1 MRKFIFFILS
11 LFLSIQILACDVSK
25 DSVINTMQ
33 KEIGRSMPILKS
45 QKPPVYFLSYMITDN
60 KSYNYYSS
68 LGKLSDKNIS
78 HTAMLDVDARVG
90 SEKMDNTRTLKGS
103 RFLGGQGES
112 STRLV
117 PLQNNSKVL
126 QNILWQATEQAV
138 QQAQADY
145 EKVKSNSASASNR
158 SDNSDDFSAPFKQK
172 TAFCGEQAPFTFN
185 EQEIISLINE
195 YSSLFKGQDFIL
207 SASVSF
213 SVEEKVVYFV
223 DSQGNKMI
231 RPQRL
236 IRLGYSLETLNNDG
250 MELAR
255 NNNYDFI
262 SMSKMPSKEKVKA
275 DIKKSIEELR
285 LLQNA
290 PVAEPFHG
298 PVILSGRAAG
308 VFFHEILGHRME
320 GSRQKNDE
328 FGQTFTD
335 KINQQVISPLI
346 SVYDDPTMATF
357 KGIDL
362 RGHYLY
368 DDEAAKAQN
377 VVLVENGILKNFLMS
392 RSPVRNFPQS
402 NGHGRKATGKKAI
415 SRMGNTY
422 VKASKTIS
430 PKELKAKLK
439 EEIKRQ
445 NKPYGLYIED
455 ISGGF
460 TMIDTSSPQA
470 FKVKPLLV
478 YKVYPDNRPDEII
491 RGVDIVGTP
500 LTSFNKIIA
509 AGNDYQVFNGSCG
522 AESGWVPVSAI
533 APSLLISELEIEK
546 VHKSSSKLPLLKAP
560 KGDK

>member
-1 MRKFIFFILS
+1 DPIL
-11 LFLSIQILACDVSK
+11 
-25 DSVINTMQ
+25 NTMQ
-33 KEIGRSMPILKS
+33 QEIKRSMPVLKK
-45 QKPPVYFLSYMITDN
+45 QKPPVYFMSYMINDN
-60 KSYNYYSS
+60 KSYNYFSS
-68 LGKLSDKNIS
+68 LGKITDKNIA
-78 HTAMLDVDARVG
+78 HTATLDVDVRVG

-103 RFLGGQGES
+103 HITFGRGGS
-112 STRLV
+112 SSRLV
-117 PLQNNSKVL
+117 PLEDNAKVL
-126 QNILWQATEQAV
+126 QNILWQATESAV

-145 EKVKSNSASASNR
+145 EKVKSNSVSASNR
-158 SDNSDDFSAPFKQK
+158 SDDSDDFSAPLAKKTDFCAQKEPLTFK
-172 TAFCGEQAPFTFN
+172 E
-185 EQEIISLINE
+185 EEIISMLNE
-195 YSSLFKGQDFIL
+195 YSSLFKGKDFIL
-207 SASVSF
+207 SASVNF
-213 SVEEKVVYFV
+213 SVEDKVIYFV
-223 DSQGNKMI
+223 DSQGNKMR

-236 IRLGYSLETLNNDG
+236 IRLGYNLETLNDDG

-255 NNNYDFI
+255 TNNYDFT
-262 SMSKMPSKEKVKA
+262 SMEKMPSKEQVIK

-285 LLQNA
+285 VLQNA

-320 GSRQKNDE
+320 GHRQKNDD
-328 FGQTFTD
+328 FGQTFTG
-335 KINQQVISPLI
+335 KINQQVIAPLI
-346 SVYDDPTMATF
+346 SVYDDPTMTNFNNIA
-357 KGIDL
+357 L

-368 DDEAAKAQN
+368 DDEAVPAQN
-377 VVLVENGILKNFLMS
+377 VALIENGILKNFLMS
-392 RSPVRNFPQS
+392 RSPIKNFAQS
-402 NGHGRKATGKKAI
+402 NGHGRKDAGKKVV

-478 YKVYPDNRPDEII
+478 YKVYPDKRADEII

-500 LTSFNKIIA
+500 LASFNKIIA

-546 VHKSSSKLPLLKAP
+546 VHKSSSKLPVLKAP

>member
-11 LFLSIQILACDVSK
+11 LFLSIQVLACDVSK

-78 HTAMLDVDARVG
+78 HTATLDVDARVG

-172 TAFCGEQAPFTFN
+172 TAFCGEQPSFTFN

-213 SVEEKVVYFV
+213 GVEEKVVYFV

-262 SMSKMPSKEKVKA
+262 SLSKMPSKEKVKA

-285 LLQNA
+285 ILQNA

-328 FGQTFTD
+328 FGQTFTG
-335 KINQQVISPLI
+335 KIDQQVISPLI

-402 NGHGRKATGKKAI
+402 NGHGRKAVGKKAI

>member
-1 MRKFIFFILS
+1 MKKFLFFTGIILFGIS
-11 LFLSIQILACDVSK
+11 SFACEAKKDPIL
-25 DSVINTMQ
+25 NTME
-33 KEIGRSMPILKS
+33 KEIKRSMPVLTK
-45 QKPPVYFLSYMITDN
+45 QKPPVYFMSYMITDS
-60 KSYNYYSS
+60 KISTYYSS
-68 LGKLSDKNIS
+68 LGKITDQSLSK
-78 HTAMLDVDARVG
+78 TANLDVDIRVG
-90 SEKMDNTRTLKGS
+90 SEKMDNTRPVKGYS
-103 RFLGGQGES
+103 LSMGGGS
-112 STRLV
+112 VSRLV
-117 PLQNNSKVL
+117 PLEQDTKVL
-126 QNILWQATEQAV
+126 QNILWQATEDAV
-138 QQAQADY
+138 KQAQADY
-145 EKVKSNSASASNR
+145 EKVKSNSASASLR
-158 SDNSDDFSAPFKQK
+158 SDDSDDFSAPFKQK
-172 TAFCGEQAPFTFN
+172 TNFCAEKDPLTFDEQKVL
-185 EQEIISLINE
+185 SLLNE
-195 YSSLFKGQDFIL
+195 YSSLFKGKDFIL
-207 SASVSF
+207 SSSVNF
-213 SVEEKVVYFV
+213 SVEDKIVFFV
-223 DSQGNKMI
+223 DSQGNKMR

-236 IRLGYSLETLNNDG
+236 IRLSYNLETLNDDG
-250 MELAR
+250 MQLSR

-262 SMSKMPSKEKVKA
+262 SMDKMPSKEKVIS

-285 LLQNA
+285 VLQNA

-328 FGQTFTD
+328 FGQTFTG
-335 KINQQVISPLI
+335 KINQQVIAPLI

-357 KGIDL
+357 NGIDL

-368 DDEAAKAQN
+368 DDEAAAAQN
-377 VVLVENGILKNFLMS
+377 VVLIENGILKNFLMA
-392 RSPVRNFPQS
+392 RSPIKNFSQS

-422 VKASKTIS
+422 VKASETVS
-430 PKELKAKLK
+430 PQELKAKLI

-470 FKVKPLLV
+470 FKVNPLLV
-478 YKVYPDNRPDEII
+478 YKVYPDGRPDEII

-500 LTSFNKIIA
+500 LASFNKIIA
-509 AGNDYQVFNGSCG
+509 AGDDYQVFNGSCG

>member
-1 MRKFIFFILS
+1 MKKILVFISFIILGVP
-11 LFLSIQILACDVSK
+11 LFACLAAK
-25 DSVINTMQ
+25 DPVLNTLQ
-33 KEIGRSMPILKS
+33 KEIERSMKVFKK
-45 QKPPVYFLSYMITDN
+45 QKPPVYFMSYMITDSKVN
-60 KSYNYYSS
+60 KYFSS
-68 LGKLSDKNIS
+68 LGKLTEQNIS
-78 HTAMLDVDARVG
+78 KTAMLDVDIRVG
-90 SEKMDNTRTLKGS
+90 SEKMDNTRTLKGYSLS
-103 RFLGGQGES
+103 RDGG
-112 STRLV
+112 STSRLV
-117 PLQNNSKVL
+117 PLEQNLKVL
-126 QNILWQATEQAV
+126 QNILWQATEDSLK
-138 QQAQADY
+138 QAQADY
-145 EKVKSNSASASNR
+145 EKVKSNSASASLR
-158 SDNSDDFSAPFKQK
+158 SDNSDDFSAPFKHK
-172 TAFCGEQAPFTFN
+172 TDFCKELEPLTFD
-185 EQEIISLINE
+185 ESEIINLLNE
-195 YSSLFKGQDFIL
+195 YSALFKGQDFIL
-207 SASVSF
+207 SSGVNF
-213 SVEEKVVYFV
+213 SVEDKVVFFA
-223 DSQGNKMI
+223 DSQGNKMR

-236 IRLGYSLETLNNDG
+236 IRLSYTLETLNDDG
-250 MELAR
+250 MQLSR

-262 SMSKMPSKEKVKA
+262 SMDKMPSKEKVIS

-285 LLQNA
+285 LLQQA
-290 PVAEPFHG
+290 PAAEPFHG

-328 FGQTFTD
+328 FGQTFTG
-335 KINQQVISPLI
+335 KIDQQVISPLI

-357 KGIDL
+357 NGIDL

-368 DDEAAKAQN
+368 DDQAAKAQN
-377 VVLVENGILKNFLMS
+377 VVLIENGILKNFLMA
-392 RSPVRNFPQS
+392 RSPIKNFPQS
-402 NGHGRKATGKKAI
+402 NGHGRKAAGKKAI

-422 VKASKTIS
+422 VKAAQTFS
-430 PKELKAKLK
+430 PEELKLKLI

-470 FKVKPLLV
+470 FKVNPLLV
-478 YKVYPDNRPDEII
+478 YKVYPDGRPDEII

-500 LTSFNKIIA
+500 LASFNKIIA